1 MRILDFVIRD
11 SIASQVAAANKEG
24 VIRELVENLRRA
36 GFFPGDTALEVVSAV
51 LKRENLGSTGIG
63 GGLAIPHAKHESVD
77 RLIGT
82 LAVSKEGI
90 PFDSLDGERVYIFV
104 MLISPK
110 ERIGDHLRALDN
122 VVRYF
127 RDEKMVQAIRNAES
141 PTEIWELLH
150 QADAAV

>member
-1 MRILDFVIRD
+1 MDAV
-11 SIASQVAAANKEG
+11 NKEG
-24 VIRELVENLRRA
+24 VIRELVGNLRRA
-36 GFFPGDTALEVVSAV
+36 GFFPGETSSEVVKTAV

-63 GGLAIPHAKHESVD
+63 GGLAIPHAKHESAD

-82 LAVSKEGI
+82 LAVSKDGV

-127 RDEKMVQAIRNAES
+127 RDEKMVQAIVNAE
-141 PTEIWELLH
+141 TADQIWDLL
-150 QADAAV
+150 QNAEPVG